1 MVPRHRV
8 EVVLPPRVLMRRPR
22 TRTPSEYNNGPVANE
37 VEGNGV
43 QGVEGAGEGAQEVPI
58 IEVGDVRAQEVPG
71 IEVEAAKVQAEEV
84 PAAEVPGEAQGERA
98 RDEGEEMVQR
108 EVTRLLRRR
117 AQDLRVQIGYLQ
129 TELAGLEMGLRGR
142 E

>member
-8 EVVLPPRVLMRRPR
+8 EVVLPPRILIRRPR

-37 VEGNGV
+37 VEV
-43 QGVEGAGEGAQEVPI
+43 GEGAQEVPI
-58 IEVGDVRAQEVPG
+58 FEVGGVGAQEVPG
-71 IEVEAAKVQAEEV
+71 IEVEAAEGQAEEV
-84 PAAEVPGEAQGERA
+84 PAVEVPGNEVPGEAQGERA

>member
-8 EVVLPPRVLMRRPR
+8 EVVLPPRVLIRRPR
-22 TRTPSEYNNGPVANE
+22 TQTPSEYNNGPVANE
-37 VEGNGV
+37 VEGSGV
-43 QGVEGAGEGAQEVPI
+43 QGVEGVGEG
-58 IEVGDVRAQEVPG
+58 AQEVPG
-71 IEVEAAKVQAEEV
+71 IEVEAAEVQAEEV
-84 PAAEVPGEAQGERA
+84 PAVEVPGNEVPGEAQGERA